1 MMSTLLDWSVPLAA
15 MLAAGLAAGFAGGL
29 FGIGGGFV
37 VVPALFA
44 VLPLLGAEKAELA
57 HVAIGTSL
65 ATIVATSIR
74 SVHAHAKRGAVDFGI
89 LKSWAPWIVAG
100 VGAGVLLAS
109 RVPGPGLAI
118 IFGTGVILM
127 ALHFL
132 FPLLGQR
139 QLASEM
145 PVGAARVG
153 IAGGLGAFSSLLGI
167 GGGTIAIIV
176 MTLCGKSI
184 HRAIATASGIGAI
197 IAIPGVIGFI
207 AIGLGAHG
215 LPYGSLGFVNVPAAL
230 IVTSTT
236 LISAPWGVAAA
247 HALSPALLKRIFGIY
262 LVAIGI
268 IMIRNGLHG

>member
-1 MMSTLLDWSVPLAA
+1 MTWIDWIEALSA
-15 MLAAGLAAGFAGGL
+15 MLAAGLLAGFAGGL

-37 VVPALFA
+37 VVPALFF
-44 VLPLLGAEKAELA
+44 VLPLLGGSQAELA

-65 ATIVATSIR
+65 ATIVATSLR
-74 SVHAHAKRGAVDFGI
+74 SVHAHAKRGAVDFEM

-100 VGAGVLLAS
+100 VGGGVLLAA
-109 RVPGPGLAI
+109 RVPGAGLAM
-118 IFGTGVILM
+118 IFGGGVLVM

-132 FPLLGQR
+132 FPLFGER
-139 QLASEM
+139 QFATEM
-145 PVGAARVG
+145 PGGAARAG

-215 LPYGSLGFVNVPAAL
+215 LPYGSVGFVNVPAAL
-230 IVTSTT
+230 VVTSTT

-247 HALSPALLKRIFGIY
+247 HALSPVLLRRVFGLY

-268 IMIRNGLHG
+268 LMIGNGLRA